1 MKALQEGIMHSFF
14 SSYCGVLC
22 SIIFYCIC
30 TRHNRTL
37 ECDCGFDMQ
46 NTLQSILTMLQFE
59 GSYSPPVL
67 SRAKDGNLGWTQA
80 TSSYIFSIKP
90 YINT

>member
-1 MKALQEGIMHSFF
+1 M
-14 SSYCGVLC
+14 LC

-80 TSSYIFSIKP
+80 TSSYILVSSHTRKHLKLPDSYLSIL
-90 YINT
+90 YISY